1 MSIVLSN
8 YNVTGDCS
16 NTITG
21 AVFFEITG
29 TTPGFVVSCLNASCV
44 IPTTIVSGPPYIF
57 SYYGLSADTYFLEIK
72 DGASNSYI
80 QSVYISS
87 GTTATIDSTD
97 TDCGLNNGSVTGFTS
112 GVYGQAEFALFDGDD
127 NFIVSADTPNNYY
140 EFQGLSAGTYYIV
153 ANDGGGCTGITA
165 SVVVNPS
172 NAFTFGAYV
181 VDDGSCIGGPSG
193 KIFLTGLTLPVSAY
207 SINWLT
213 NVNGQTGT
221 TVTGLTS
228 GSYNVEITDPNGC
241 QADESFTIT
250 SVDPIGSAGFIVISQ
265 PSCFASDG
273 EVEFIIT
280 GGTAPYYFSASTGQV
295 EITFSQSVVFS
306 GLSSGSYNFSATD
319 AGLCTIFDS
328 ISIGTPNSFTTVQ
341 VNTTPSYC
349 SSNDGTIQV
358 TVDGGLINNPNLLIG
373 ISGTSGT
380 QQFGTIGSP
389 TQTFVG
395 LSNGDYLVTV
405 TSVGCTY
412 TAITTI
418 DSVDLFTVTA
428 STTGTTC
435 GLKNGVLQVTPS
447 TGGTLPYTY
456 TLNGPLGPNPTS
468 VTTFLSTFTN
478 LQGGNYTLTVQDS
491 STPACVQSY
500 PIYIDTS
507 SNVYFN
513 LLTSQPIVG
522 NDGTITAYITN
533 GEPPFTYTWSG
544 GTSSSQTGSTVTGLT
559 AGTYSLTVTDAD
571 NCSYTKTTILSGT
584 KKYSNYRYFNV
595 CDDQFQN
602 SGLISKRDIRAMY
615 LEGFSDL
622 SSGNTNCIINDAIFS
637 IYAQVGSQ
645 SAQTEFYTSSGATDY
660 PSDTLWAQTITD
672 TLDSFYGISGT
683 TVDITNNRIQ
693 IYTTCED
700 IPKNC
705 TVAPINPLQ
714 DSQVIVNLVIDYDI
728 SCVYCP
734 PPTPSVTPTV
744 TPTISVTPSNTAT
757 KTPTPTVT
765 PTNTKTPTVTP
776 TFTPTNTN
784 TPTNTSTT
792 TLTPSITQTNTN
804 TPTQTPTPT
813 YTNTPTPTPTYTP
826 SSTKTPTPT
835 LTQTNTETPTPTP
848 TPTFTPTNTLTPTS
862 TPTPT
867 GTMLNNYMVTQ
878 CSGTGG
884 SGTGVVDGN
893 LLTGGTGTVFL
904 ANDGSCW
911 YTVGSSVSNPTTIT
925 PLLEF
930 GNSLTACDECITG
943 GCVNW
948 EVTAGGSGADIT
960 LDGCCGD
967 TGVTTDT
974 LGNDEVKNI
983 CSKTEPVVT
992 NGSASIVNQGFC
1004 PSC

>member
-16 NTITG
+16 NTMSG
-21 AVFFEITG
+21 SVYFEITTG
-29 TTPGFVVSCLNASCV
+29 TPGFVVSCLNTSCV
-44 IPTTIVSGPPYIF
+44 IPPTIVSGPPYIF

-97 TDCGLNNGSVTGFTS
+97 TDCGLSNGSVTGFTS
-112 GVYGQAEFALFDGDD
+112 GVYGQAEFALFDGND

-165 SVVVNPS
+165 SVVINPS

-207 SINWLT
+207 TINWLT

-221 TVTGLTS
+221 TITGLTS

-250 SVDPIGSAGFIVISQ
+250 SVDPIGSFGFIVITQ

-273 EVEFIIT
+273 EVEFVIT

-295 EITFSQSVVFS
+295 EITFSQSAVFS

-358 TVDGGLINNPNLLIG
+358 IVDGGVINNPNLLIS

-380 QQFGTIGSP
+380 QQVGSIGSP

-435 GLKNGVLQVTPS
+435 GLKNGTLHVTTS
-447 TGGTLPYTY
+447 TGGTLPYVY
-456 TLNGPLGPNPTS
+456 TLNGPSGPNPTS

-478 LQGGNYTLTVQDS
+478 LKGGDYILTVQDS
-491 STPACVQSY
+491 SLPACVQSY
-500 PIYIDTS
+500 PIFIDTS

-544 GTSSSQTGSTVTGLT
+544 GTAGSQTGSTVTGLT

-571 NCSYTKTTILSGT
+571 NCSYTKFTTLTGT
-584 KKYSNYRYFNV
+584 KKYTNYRYFNI
-595 CDDQFQN
+595 CDDEFQN
-602 SGLISKRDIRAMY
+602 SGLITKRNVRSMY

-622 SSGNTNCIINDAIFS
+622 ASGNTNCIINDAIFY

-728 SCVYCP
+728 SCVSCP
-734 PPTPSVTPTV
+734 PPTPSLTPTNTPTVTKTPTV
-744 TPTISVTPSNTAT
+744 TPTNT
-757 KTPTPTVT
+757 KTPTVT

-776 TFTPTNTN
+776 TFTPTNTITPTNTTTVTPTNTTTPTVTETPTN
-784 TPTNTSTT
+784 TPTNTE
-792 TLTPSITQTNTN
+792 
-804 TPTQTPTPT
+804 TPTQTPTV
-813 YTNTPTPTPTYTP
+813 TPTP
-826 SSTKTPTPT
+826 
-835 LTQTNTETPTPTP
+835 TNTETPTNTP
-848 TPTFTPTNTLTPTS
+848 TVTTTETPTATPTT
-862 TPTPT
+862 TPTAT
-867 GTMLNNYMVTQ
+867 FGYYTYSL
-878 CSGTGG
+878 GTGG
-884 SGTGVVDGN
+884 TANDACTDFISAPNTIYGTVAGGPGPNAGEFLYFNTALTIPVADGYYSNGTAAFLVSGGAGEVTGVD
-893 LLTGGTGTVFL
+893 
-904 ANDGSCW
+904 
-911 YTVGSSVSNPTTIT
+911 P
-925 PLLEF
+925 
-930 GNSLTACDECITG
+930 TAC
-943 GCVNW
+943 
-948 EVTAGGSGADIT
+948 
-960 LDGCCGD
+960 
-967 TGVTTDT
+967 
-974 LGNDEVKNI
+974 
-983 CSKTEPVVT
+983 P
-992 NGSASIVNQGFC
+992 
-1004 PSC
+1004 